1 MNAKLEASDTEA
13 LKAIRSAF
21 ETEPRINFHRH
32 PIRLRQDKGRV
43 HLEGEVGSI
52 AAKKLGF
59 RLAQS
64 FAGGATVVDDL
75 KVLPAQQRG
84 DGEIGDA
91 FGRSMV
97 GHEELKHGTIREQR
111 RGRLETWHEAHDPEA
126 GADLVFSVAE
136 GVITMKGTVISL
148 SHRRMAEVL
157 GWWTPGCR
165 NVVNQLAVEPPEE
178 DNDDELADAIRL
190 ALEMDPI
197 VDDPQVGVETASGE
211 VTLSGV
217 LRSNEQKHMAENDTW
232 AVPRR
237 RGSEQP
243 RHRCP
248 MSGFNPPQTAPRESL
263 PPPGRSPRSCSS
275 RTGRTGRSAR

>member
-1 MNAKLEASDTEA
+1 MNAKLEASDTES

-32 PIRLRQDKGRV
+32 PIRLRHDKGRV

-75 KVLPAQQRG
+75 KVLPSQQRG

-136 GVITMKGTVISL
+136 GVITINGTVISL

-157 GWWTPGCR
+157 AWWTPGCC

-217 LRSNEQKHMAENDTW
+217 LRSNEQKHMAETDAW
-232 AVPRR
+232 AVPGVVEVNNRVTVV
-237 RGSEQP
+237 P
-243 RHRCP
+243 
-248 MSGFNPPQTAPRESL
+248 
-263 PPPGRSPRSCSS
+263 
-275 RTGRTGRSAR
+275 